1 MLPLTATLALIASL
15 QVGPAQATGLVWG
28 QVRSESS
35 GAPLRFA
42 VVEIPLSGRDDLRTS
57 TDENG
62 IYILRDVPAGRR
74 VLRATHIDHAPLD
87 VQVSVPSGG
96 RVSLDFALRLRPVQ
110 LPVVFARAASIPTTR
125 TDSTPSGIAALGPA
139 SVHVLEASPGIAEL
153 GLGELTRAIP
163 GYEPID
169 PSDVLYVRGGQAD
182 MKLVLLDGA
191 PVYAPFHLGGL
202 IAALNTDWL
211 GTANLYLGGAPAR
224 FDGGLS
230 YIMELESRSART
242 GRVHTEVGADMLSA
256 RGRIEGPLVG
266 DAGFL
271 IAGRAVHGLGA
282 EPFFSD
288 AFPYRYGD
296 AIARFDASVGDGEL
310 SLTGFWNEEG
320 IQLDSTSRAD
330 GETVWGNRA
339 VSLRYR
345 GHVLGSNALFTLA
358 ASSFRTALPIG
369 GIRPLLTSAESSRS
383 RLAADFERMAGPV
396 RIAYGASVDRMTFD
410 YTAAV
415 RGAEED
421 SVLLRAEGQGDSG
434 GAYIDASFNVLNG
447 LRLRAG
453 IRGDRF
459 ALIDDMRFAPRI
471 ALTLALGQRAGIT
484 VAGGR
489 YHQYVRAP
497 EDEIIF
503 VGSVVHD
510 AIATP
515 PLSVARASHVAM
527 HLAQDLGDAMV
538 LALEGYYKAYD
549 GLPSAISDRAESS
562 GVELWVRRDGERLT
576 GWLGYSLG
584 WVWSSDADDRYAV
597 DARRFAGRHLIS
609 AGIAGPTFGRGA
621 FDVRVSYGSGLP
633 YTAIPEPDNA
643 APVFAM
649 METGGPDAH
658 IHTEVAS
665 IPSATLDQPERPYLR
680 IDARVEHTWS
690 GELNGAVFDV
700 TPYLK
705 LLNALNRRDAIFY
718 HYDRTPTGT
727 ELKPLASL
735 PVLPVLGVEWRF

>member
-1 MLPLTATLALIASL
+1 MSPFAAVLALVLSL
-15 QVGPAQATGLVWG
+15 QAGPAQETGLVWG
-28 QVRSESS
+28 QVRSETS

-62 IYILRDVPAGRR
+62 IYILRNVPAGRR

-96 RVSLDFALRLRPVQ
+96 RLSLDFALRLRPVQ
-110 LPVVFARAASIPTTR
+110 LPVVFARAAGIPTTR
-125 TDSTPSGIAALGPA
+125 ADSTSSGIAGLGPA

-153 GLGELTRAIP
+153 GLGEMTRAIP

-202 IAALNTDWL
+202 IAALDTDWL
-211 GTANLYLGGAPAR
+211 RTANLYLGGAPAR

-242 GRVHTEVGADMLSA
+242 GRVHTEVGADLLSA
-256 RGRIEGPLVG
+256 RGRIEGPLPG
-266 DAGFL
+266 GAGFL

-282 EPFFSD
+282 EPFFAD

-296 AIARFDASVGDGEL
+296 AIARFDVPIGDGGIAI
-310 SLTGFWNEEG
+310 TGFWNEEG

-330 GETVWGNRA
+330 GETAWGNRA
-339 VSLRYR
+339 ASLRYSGR
-345 GHVLGSNALFTLA
+345 VLGANALFTV
-358 ASSFRTALPIG
+358 SGGTFETSLPIG
-369 GIRPLLTSAESSRS
+369 GIRPLLTTGQSSRA
-383 RLAADFERMAGPV
+383 RVAADVERTAGPV
-396 RIAYGASVDRMTFD
+396 RIGYGASVDRMTFE

-415 RGAEED
+415 RGAAQD
-421 SVLLRAEGQGDSG
+421 SVLLRAEGEGDSG
-434 GAYIDASFNVLNG
+434 GAYVDASFNVLRG
-447 LRLRAG
+447 LRFRAG
-453 IRGDRF
+453 LRGDRF
-459 ALIDDMRFAPRI
+459 ALIDDMRFAPRVS
-471 ALTLALGQRAGIT
+471 LTLALGQHAAIT

-489 YHQYVRAP
+489 YHQYIRAP
-497 EDEIIF
+497 EEEILF
-503 VGSVVHD
+503 VGSVVND
-510 AIATP
+510 AIASP
-515 PLSVARASHVAM
+515 PLTVARASHVTM

-538 LALEGYYKAYD
+538 LALEGYYKQYD
-549 GLPSAISDRAESS
+549 GLPSTITDRAEAS
-562 GVELWVRRDGERLT
+562 GVELWVRRNGDRVT

-584 WVWSSDADDRYAV
+584 WVWSDDADDRYAV

-609 AGIAGPTFGRGA
+609 AGITGPTFGRGA

-643 APVFAM
+643 APVFSTM
-649 METGGPDAH
+649 RTLDPTV
-658 IHTEVAS
+658 HTEIAT
-665 IPSATLDQPERPYLR
+665 IPSAANEEPERPYLR
-680 IDARVEHTWS
+680 VDARVEHTWS

>member
-1 MLPLTATLALIASL
+1 MLSLTAALALIASL
-15 QVGPAQATGLVWG
+15 QAGPAQPSGIVWG
-28 QVRSESS
+28 QVRSETS
-35 GAPLRFA
+35 GTPLRYA

-62 IYILRDVPAGRR
+62 IYILRNVPAGRR
-74 VLRATHIDHAPLD
+74 VVRATHIDHAPHD
-87 VQVSVPSGG
+87 VQVSVASGG
-96 RVSLDFALRLRPVQ
+96 RLALDFALRLRPVQ
-110 LPVVFARAASIPTTR
+110 LPVVFARAAALPTAR
-125 TDSTPSGIAALGPA
+125 TDSTPGALGALGPA

-153 GLGELTRAIP
+153 GLGEMTRAIP

-169 PSDVLYVRGGQAD
+169 PSDVLYVRGGQSD

-202 IAALNTDWL
+202 IAALDTDWL

-242 GRVHTEVGADMLSA
+242 GRVRTEVGADMLSA
-256 RGRIEGPLVG
+256 RGRIEGPLPS

-271 IAGRAVHGLGA
+271 IAGRAVHGFGA

-296 AIARFDASVGDGEL
+296 AIARFDVSLGDGEIA
-310 SLTGFWNEEG
+310 LTGFWNEEG

-330 GETVWGNRA
+330 GETAWGNRA
-339 VSLRYR
+339 ASLRYR
-345 GHVLGSNALFTLA
+345 GRMLGGNALFTL
-358 ASSFRTALPIG
+358 SGGTFETSLPIG
-369 GIRPLLTSAESSRS
+369 GIRPLMTTAQSARS
-383 RLAADFERMAGPV
+383 RFAADFERAVGPV
-396 RIAYGASVDRMTFD
+396 RLAYGASVDRMTFE

-421 SVLLRAEGQGDSG
+421 SVLLQAHGEGDSG
-434 GAYIDASFNVLNG
+434 GAYVDAAFNVMPG

-453 IRGDRF
+453 LRGDRF

-471 ALTLALGQRAGIT
+471 SLTLALGQHAAVT

-515 PLSVARASHVAM
+515 PLSVARASHITM

-549 GLPSAISDRAESS
+549 GLPSAISETAEAS
-562 GVELWVRRDGERLT
+562 GVELWVRRNGERIN

-584 WVWSSDADDRYAV
+584 WVWSNDGDDRYSA

-609 AGIAGPTFGRGA
+609 AGIGGPTFGRGA

-643 APVFAM
+643 APVFSTTRRL
-649 METGGPDAH
+649 EPTV
-658 IHTEVAS
+658 HTEVAA
-665 IPSATLDQPERPYLR
+665 IPSTGGDQPERPYLR

-718 HYDRTPTGT
+718 HYDRTPSGT